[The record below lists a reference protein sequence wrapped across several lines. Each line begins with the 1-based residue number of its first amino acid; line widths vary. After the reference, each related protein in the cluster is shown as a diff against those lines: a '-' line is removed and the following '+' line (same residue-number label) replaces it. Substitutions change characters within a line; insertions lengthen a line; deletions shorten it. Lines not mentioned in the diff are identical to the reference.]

1 MNEQFSDEYQK
12 AIDNLIDT
20 IEEMKL
26 SGDYDIDTL
35 ETIIW
40 RMS

>member
-1 MNEQFSDEYQK
+1 MDETFTPEYQQ
-12 AIDNLIDT
+12 AIDNLMDVIA
-20 IEEMKL
+20 EMKL
-26 SGDYDIDTL
+26 SGDYDEDTL

>member
-1 MNEQFSDEYQK
+1 MDETFTPEYQK
-12 AIDNLIDT
+12 AIDNLMDVIA
-20 IEEMKL
+20 EMKL
-26 SGDYDIDTL
+26 SGDYDEDTL